1 MKGRIFVGVVVAV
14 GIFGN
19 VALGATIDGL
29 AGTSVDVDW
38 TSPGISLEDI
48 QSFEQAMAPF
58 LESEELLQI
67 QPPEW
72 VGKWEQ
78 QLGAYLERKAYIE
91 ERPVACWLFLIERA
105 NIEPQQTVSDVLS
118 SQIFQILQTDS
129 NTLEIIKKIL
139 PDLLQEIVSEKSQ
152 L

>member
-19 VALGATIDGL
+19 VALGVTMDGL

-38 TSPGISLEDI
+38 TTPVISPEAIE
-48 QSFEQAMAPF
+48 SFEQAMAPF
-58 LESEELLQI
+58 LEPEELLQI

-72 VGKWEQ
+72 VGKLE
-78 QLGAYLERKAYIE
+78 QLGAYLERQAYIE
-91 ERPVACWLFLIERA
+91 ERPVACWRI
-105 NIEPQQTVSDVLS
+105 IKSEPQTVSDVLS
-118 SQIFQILQTDS
+118 SQILQILQTDS

-139 PDLLQEIVSEKSQ
+139 PDLLQEIVSEKRQ